1 MIRYGTCRAIKGP
14 RIRVSLVGYSGDAA
28 VECLLMQP
36 CASGPSV
43 WMPPAVGDVVVV
55 WFDEERPEDSIVLGS
70 VYPDG
75 KNPPKDGPKQA
86 AVAFDE
92 VYMGNPTPD
101 TKCPR
106 DDKIQAQLKAIKSEL
121 DSFVAAFNAHT
132 HTVASVTATDAAA
145 IVAVAASG
153 SGVATT
159 AMLAGPTASHTQG
172 YSVDATDSECVW
184 VR

>member
-1 MIRYGTCRAIKGP
+1 MIRFGKCKSINGA
-14 RIRVSLVGYSGDAA
+14 RIQVSLVGYSGDAA

-43 WMPPAVGDVVVV
+43 WTPPAVGDVVVV

-70 VYPDG
+70 VYPDA
-75 KNPPKDGPKQA
+75 KMPPKSGENQA

-92 VYMGNPTPD
+92 VYLGNPAPD

-106 DDKIQAQLKAIKSEL
+106 DDKLQAQLAAIKSEL
-121 DSFVAAFNAHT
+121 DSFVAAYNSHT
-132 HTVASVTATDAAA
+132 HTVATVTAADAAA
-145 IVAVAASG
+145 IVAAAASQ
-153 SGVATT
+153 SVATT

>member
-1 MIRYGTCRAIKGP
+1 MIRFGKCKSINGARV
-14 RIRVSLVGYSGDAA
+14 RVSLVGYSGDAS
-28 VECLLMQP
+28 VDCLLMQP

-55 WFDEERPEDSIVLGS
+55 WFDEDRPEDSVVLGS

-75 KNPPKDGPKQA
+75 KNPPKDGTKQA

-92 VYMGNPTPD
+92 VYLGNPAPD

-106 DDKIQAQLKAIKSEL
+106 DDKLQAQLSAIKSEL
-121 DSFVAAFNAHT
+121 DSFVAAFNSHT
-132 HTVASVTATDAAA
+132 HTIATVTAADAAA
-145 IVAVAASG
+145 IVAAAATS
-153 SGVATT
+153 SVATT
-159 AMLAGPTASHTQG
+159 AMLAGPTTSHTQG
-172 YSVDATDSECVW
+172 YSVGATDSECVW

>member
-1 MIRYGTCRAIKGP
+1 MIRFGKCKSINGARVG
-14 RIRVSLVGYSGDAA
+14 VSLVGYSGDAA

-55 WFDEERPEDSIVLGS
+55 WFDEERPEDSIVLGT

-75 KNPPKDGPKQA
+75 VNTPKDGPKQA
-86 AVAFDE
+86 AVTFDE
-92 VYMGNPTPD
+92 VYLGSPAPD

-121 DSFVAAFNAHT
+121 DSFVAAYNTHT
-132 HTVASVTATDAAA
+132 HTVSSVTAADAAA
-145 IVAVAASG
+145 IVTAATSG
-153 SGVATT
+153 SVATT
-159 AMLAGPTASHTQG
+159 AMLTGPTASHTQG
-172 YSVDATDSECVW
+172 YSVAATDSECVW

>member
-75 KNPPKDGPKQA
+75 KNPPKNDPKQA

-92 VYMGNPTPD
+92 VYLGNPTPG

-106 DDKIQAQLKAIKSEL
+106 DDKLQAQLSAIKSEL
-121 DSFVAAFNAHT
+121 DSFVAAYNAHT
-132 HTVASVTATDAAA
+132 HTVATVTAADAAA
-145 IVAVAASG
+145 IVAAAASG
-153 SGVATT
+153 SVATT
-159 AMLAGPTASHTQG
+159 AMLAGPTTSHTQG